1 MYEKEVRALGS
12 GSVSSGEI
20 SRRRFLAHLGGA
32 ATAGALPWGGCA
44 RAPEARPNVVLV
56 VLDTVRP
63 DHVGAWGY
71 PKATSPNLDAFVKT
85 ATQYTRAYAP
95 TSWTLPT
102 HASLFT
108 GLYPF
113 AHHTRAYLVE
123 DEAGNPQIYEAP
135 LDEAHGTLA
144 EALQQ
149 EGYATAGFVANT
161 VYLKERYQLH
171 QGMDTYHVER
181 VPGVE
186 LAPQA
191 LAWIE
196 ANKSKPFFLFLNFM
210 DAHYP
215 YNVGP
220 LPGGQLEAA
229 PQDEGLLLEYIEK
242 TLIAEAPVD
251 PELTAQV
258 IAQYDT
264 GIAHADRGLAAI
276 LDGLKSRGLFDDT
289 LIMVLSD
296 HGEFFG
302 EHDLAQHSKDLYEE
316 GVRVPLAVK
325 LPGQRKSSRHDAPVS
340 LVEMPRL
347 AIRALGETTARRY
360 PHLVERGAD
369 LPLLTE
375 IYYTRSWDLFDE
387 RWGRRFHRVR
397 TALYD
402 WPWKYIHSSDGNH
415 ELYHLERDPVEAANL
430 YEPDSQRVVAMV
442 QRLERVRGLEP
453 AAPRRAPPAF
463 PQLTPQDEEEMRAL
477 GYL

>member
-1 MYEKEVRALGS
+1 MRDKEVHELGS
-12 GSVSSGEI
+12 GFASSGRL
-20 SRRRFLAHLGGA
+20 SRRRFLAQLGGA
-32 ATAGALPWGGCA
+32 ATAGALACGGCA
-44 RAPEARPNVVLV
+44 RAPEARPNIVML
-56 VLDTVRP
+56 VLDTVRS
-63 DHVGAWGY
+63 DHLGAWRY

-113 AHHTRAYLVE
+113 AHHSHAYLVQ
-123 DEAGNPQIYEAP
+123 DKAGNAHVHEPP
-135 LDEAHGTLA
+135 LDDAHRTLA

-149 EGYATAGFVANT
+149 EGYATAGFTANT

-186 LAPQA
+186 LAPHA
-191 LAWIE
+191 LAWID
-196 ANKSKPFFLFLNFM
+196 ANNSKPFFLFLNFM

-215 YNVGP
+215 YNVAP
-220 LPGGQLEAA
+220 LPGAQLEPA
-229 PQDEGLLLEYIEK
+229 PQDEELLLQYIEK
-242 TLIAEAPVD
+242 TLTADAPVD
-251 PELTAQV
+251 RELTAKV
-258 IAQYDT
+258 VAQYDT
-264 GIAHADRGLAAI
+264 GIAHADRGLAAV
-276 LDGLKSRGLFDDT
+276 LDGLKSRALFDDT
-289 LIMVLSD
+289 LVMVMSD

-316 GVRVPLAVK
+316 GVHVPLAVK
-325 LPGQRKSSRHDAPVS
+325 RPGQRKPARHDAPVS
-340 LVEMPRL
+340 LVEAPCLVMS
-347 AIRALGETTARRY
+347 ALGAATARRY
-360 PHLVERGAD
+360 PHLTERGAG

-375 IYYTRSWDLFDE
+375 IYYTRAWDLFDE
-387 RWGRRFHRVR
+387 RWGHRFHRVR

-415 ELYHLERDPVEAANL
+415 ELYHLERDPAEAADL
-430 YEPDSQRVVAMV
+430 YDSEGPRVRAMLDRLQRVKD
-442 QRLERVRGLEP
+442 LEP
-453 AAPRRAPPAF
+453 AAPARPAAPAPP
-463 PQLTPQDEEEMRAL
+463 LTPQDEEEMRTL